1 MTYNYKIVNFDPKQG
16 TMAIAFTGYEPVNF
30 AAPFTN
36 GAYLTGQ
43 ALEDYIQLLYPQVL
57 PHEERLALLENI
69 TGAAAIIA
77 TLPPPVEATFIDPVV
92 ISVQPTKSVYNAGET
107 IDALI
112 TFSGPIT
119 LNTFINIKT
128 FAGPLETVYL
138 PSQTGSVPATLFG
151 VKTQGPNADFL
162 EMHIGE
168 TTARYTGPKYPGG
181 VNFINANISA
191 KTTINGV
198 DRQEYVTSS
207 TISLIDETI

>member
-1 MTYNYKIVNFDPKQG
+1 
-16 TMAIAFTGYEPVNF
+16 
-30 AAPFTN
+30 
-36 GAYLTGQ
+36 LS
-43 ALEDYIQLLYPQVL
+43 
-57 PHEERLALLENI
+57 HEERLALLESI
-69 TGAAAIIA
+69 TGAEAIIA
-77 TLPPPVEATFIDPVV
+77 QLPAPVEATFIDPMVTS
-92 ISVQPTKSVYNAGET
+92 IQPTKSVYHPGET
-107 IDALI
+107 IDAII

-138 PSQTGSVPATLFG
+138 PSQTGSAPATLFT

-207 TISLIDETI
+207 TISLIDETM

>member
-16 TMAIAFTGYEPVNF
+16 TMAIAFEGYEPVNF
-30 AAPFTN
+30 AAPFIN

-57 PHEERLALLENI
+57 PYEERAALLKNI

-77 TLPPPVEATFIDPVV
+77 QLPPPVEATFIDPVV
-92 ISVQPTKSVYNAGET
+92 VSVEPTKSVYHPGET
-107 IDALI
+107 IDAII

-151 VKTQGPNADFL
+151 VKTLGPNADFL

-181 VNFINANISA
+181 VNFRDANISA

-198 DRQEYVTSS
+198 DRQEYVTSI
-207 TISLIDETI
+207 TISLIDETM